1 MLVRTVRWI
10 LKVISKRNTKGFKQI
25 KIKIELYNA
34 LSRSNL
40 EFSSVVGHPHYAVHS
55 QRIESLNTFR
65 ASTKHLAFTTNTIS
79 PRSFYDLC
87 LKCYKM
93 NSQRE
98 RRRRS
103 NFFPKLA
110 NNRLDC
116 NELVSLFSIAETSKI
131 PRHPII
137 KQDHV
142 QPVKPFL
149 GVKSPL
155 NRVCT
160 KISIFITE
168 VPDFVVHHDSI
179 SHIKIM
185 SNI

>member
-10 LKVISKRNTKGFKQI
+10 LKVISKRNTQGFKQI

-65 ASTKHLAFTTNTIS
+65 AFTKHLAFTTNTIS

-93 NSQRE
+93 NSRRE

-110 NNRLDC
+110 NNRLDR
-116 NELVSLFSIAETSKI
+116 NELVSLFSIAETCKI

-142 QPVKPFL
+142 QPVTRFYRSKL
-149 GVKSPL
+149 TIEQS
-155 NRVCT
+155 
-160 KISIFITE
+160 
-168 VPDFVVHHDSI
+168 VHR
-179 SHIKIM
+179 
-185 SNI
+185 N